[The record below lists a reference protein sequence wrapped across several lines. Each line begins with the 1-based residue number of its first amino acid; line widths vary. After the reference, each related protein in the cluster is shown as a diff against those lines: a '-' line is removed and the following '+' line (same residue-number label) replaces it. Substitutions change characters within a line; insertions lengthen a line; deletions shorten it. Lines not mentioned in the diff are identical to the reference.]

1 VIGAELIKFFYQ
13 SKLLYYRT
21 ETYGFNPDGWQ
32 IESIVEVMTILLMVA
47 LGKQHDAD
55 EIFVKS
61 KDFLKNL

>member
-1 VIGAELIKFFYQ
+1 
-13 SKLLYYRT
+13 LYYRT
-21 ETYGFNPDGWQ
+21 ETYGFNPYGWQ